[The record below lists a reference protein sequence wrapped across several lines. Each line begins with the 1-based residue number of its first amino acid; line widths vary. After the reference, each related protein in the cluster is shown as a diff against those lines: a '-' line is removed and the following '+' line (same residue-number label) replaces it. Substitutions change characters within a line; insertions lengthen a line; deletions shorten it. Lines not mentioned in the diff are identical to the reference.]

1 MGNWIMKIR
10 DIVTEE
16 NKKGKIT
23 KRQQQPTRG
32 LNKFTDGDHWNSDYT
47 LYRLGLAVAA
57 TDGKTVPDTD
67 KESWVGKWKVTAP
80 YSQLDQDMLKQA
92 YKAVGADY
100 EDVNQGDMRSQ
111 ELKSTNKASPVAKKK
126 TNKYGV

>member
-1 MGNWIMKIR
+1 MKIK
-10 DIVTEE
+10 DIITEE
-16 NKKGKIT
+16 KGKGKIS

-47 LYRLGLAVAA
+47 LYRLGLAVAS

-80 YSQLDQDMLKQA
+80 YSQLDQEMLKKA
-92 YKAVGADY
+92 YQAVGADY
-100 EDVNQGDMRSQ
+100 EDVNKGDMRSQ
-111 ELKSTNKASPVAKKK
+111 ELKSTHKTSPVAKKK

>member
-1 MGNWIMKIR
+1 MKISEV
-10 DIVTEE
+10 IVEATV
-16 NKKGKIT
+16 GKIT

-92 YKAVGADY
+92 YKAVGASY
-100 EDVNQGDMRSQ
+100 EDVNNGDMRSQ
-111 ELKSTNKASPVAKKK
+111 ELKSTNKSSPVAKPKK
-126 TNKYGV
+126 NKYGI

>member
-1 MGNWIMKIR
+1 MKIK
-10 DIVTEE
+10 DIITEE
-16 NKKGKIT
+16 SVGKLT

-47 LYRLGLAVAA
+47 LYRLGLAVAS

-80 YSQLDQDMLKQA
+80 YSQADQDMLKKA
-92 YKAVGADY
+92 YQAVGAHY
-100 EDVNQGDMRSQ
+100 EDVNKGDMRSQ
-111 ELKSTNKASPVAKKK
+111 ELESTGKQSPVAARKK
-126 TNKYGV
+126 NKYGV

>member
-1 MGNWIMKIR
+1 MKVNEVI
-10 DIVTEE
+10 TEATV
-16 NKKGKIT
+16 GKLS
-23 KRQQQPTRG
+23 KRQQQATRG

-80 YSQLDQDMLKQA
+80 YSQTDQDMLKKA
-92 YKAVGADY
+92 YQAVGADY
-100 EDVNQGDMRSQ
+100 EDVNHGDMRSQ
-111 ELKSTNKASPVAKKK
+111 ELKSTNKASPVAPRKK
-126 TNKYGV
+126 NKYGV

>member
-1 MGNWIMKIR
+1 MKIR

-16 NKKGKIT
+16 NSKGKIS

-80 YSQLDQDMLKQA
+80 YSQADQDMLKQA

-100 EDVNQGDMRSQ
+100 EDVNNGDMRSQ
-111 ELKSTNKASPVAKKK
+111 ELKSTNKSSPVAKPKK
-126 TNKYGV
+126 NKYGV

>member
-1 MGNWIMKIR
+1 MGHWIMKIR

-16 NKKGKIT
+16 NKKGKIS

-32 LNKFTDGDHWNSDYT
+32 LNKFTDSDHWNSDYT

-80 YSQLDQDMLKQA
+80 YSQADQDMLKQA

-100 EDVNQGDMRSQ
+100 EDVNNGDMRSQ
-111 ELKSTNKASPVAKKK
+111 ELKSTNKSSPVAKSKK
-126 TNKYGV
+126 NKYGV